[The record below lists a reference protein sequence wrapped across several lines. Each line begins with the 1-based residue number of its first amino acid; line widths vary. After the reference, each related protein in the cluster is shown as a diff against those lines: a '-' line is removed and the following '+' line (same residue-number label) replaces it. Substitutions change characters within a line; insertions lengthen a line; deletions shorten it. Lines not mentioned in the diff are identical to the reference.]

1 MKKKRIVENDK
12 VKILATIEELDR
24 KKNKALHIAW
34 EKVCRLKSNLS
45 TSACIFLLGI
55 RFTLVHCFVY
65 LYEKNLFLSGTDL
78 LCLFKY
84 LKYGAET
91 SISSV
96 SAYF

>member
-55 RFTLVHCFVY
+55 
-65 LYEKNLFLSGTDL
+65 
-78 LCLFKY
+78 
-84 LKYGAET
+84 
-91 SISSV
+91 
-96 SAYF
+96 